1 MSRTGP
7 TAAQRRLREHQSER
21 QPAHGHLHGGLEDER
36 APASATP
43 TGSTPPSTSA
53 GTGEGDPATCSGTEV
68 TALLQ
73 HAEELPERARTVAQT
88 MRRAEGYLGYR
99 VGIAEDGRWMFA
111 TAGD

>member
-7 TAAQRRLREHQSER
+7 TAAQRRLRGHQSER

-36 APASATP
+36 APRLRDVDRVD
-43 TGSTPPSTSA
+43 PPSTSA
-53 GTGEGDPATCSGTEV
+53 GTGEGDPATCSSTEV

-73 HAEELPERARTVAQT
+73 RAEELPERARTVAQT